1 MLANQ
6 KVVNV
11 FCVVHTTIKLAVL
24 TSIVNSD
31 LEPVSAVHKGM
42 FGAVK
47 RSSLTH
53 TALLR
58 PVHLENWKSGC
69 PGGSIRLAKE
79 RETRSLGKLPA
90 ICEDCRQA
98 HGT

>member
-1 MLANQ
+1 MLASQ

-11 FCVVHTTIKLAVL
+11 FCVVHTAIKLAVL
-24 TSIVNSD
+24 ASIVNSD
-31 LEPVSAVHKGM
+31 LEPTLVKHKGTV
-42 FGAVK
+42 GAV
-47 RSSLTH
+47 RGSSLTH

-79 RETRSLGKLPA
+79 RETRSLGKSPMT
-90 ICEDCRQA
+90 CEDY
-98 HGT
+98 